1 MKTIGISCLLLGAA
15 LSAFPKIASADE
27 ITDWNQIMFQLA
39 LAPPATN
46 PLFMT
51 RVAAIVQASVFDA
64 VNGIERRYTP
74 VHVWPSPP
82 SGASERAAAVQAAY
96 ASLLKLYP
104 AQNFG
109 LQLKRSVSLAGI
121 QSAGDSSD
129 SIARGIDWG
138 QKVADAIWAWRGTD
152 GFDPAPPPFL
162 GGTDVG
168 QWRPTPPGLLPGA
181 GPQFATMI
189 PWGVSFPFQ
198 FRPAGPPA
206 LTSAKYATDF
216 EETRTMGSLTSTIR
230 TADQTLYS
238 RFWNAST
245 ASYYWDQIALSLISG
260 RPHTLLDTAR
270 LLAMVNI
277 AMADAAIGCWD
288 GKYTYVAWRPVTA
301 IPLADTDGNPATTA
315 DPAWLPL
322 LVTPAHPE
330 YPSGHSCVS
339 GAAGRVLANSFGDS
353 SPFTVTSD
361 VMLGVTRS
369 FPSITAA
376 LEEIKNARVFAGIH
390 FRTACNDGQTIGI
403 GVGDYVLAH
412 SLVSLSPSQPPK

>member
-15 LSAFPKIASADE
+15 LSALPEIARADE
-27 ITDWNQIMFQLA
+27 ITDWNQFMFQLA

-46 PLFMT
+46 PLYMT

-64 VNGIERRYTP
+64 VNGIEKRYTP
-74 VHVWPSPP
+74 IHVWPSPP

-104 AQNFG
+104 SQSFG
-109 LQLKRSVSLAGI
+109 LQLKRSLSLAGV

-138 QKVADAIWAWRGTD
+138 QKVADGIWAWRSTD

-162 GGTDVG
+162 GGSDVG
-168 QWRPTPPGLLPGA
+168 QWRPTPPALVPGL

-198 FRPAGPPA
+198 FRPAGPPK
-206 LTSAKYATDF
+206 LTSAQYATDF
-216 EETRTMGSLTSTIR
+216 EETKTMGSATSTTR
-230 TADQTLYS
+230 TTDQTLYS

-245 ASYYWDQIALSLISG
+245 ASYYWDQIAISLISG
-260 RPHTLLDTAR
+260 RPHTFLDTVR

-288 GKYTYVAWRPVTA
+288 GKFTYVFWRPVTA
-301 IPLADTDGNPATTA
+301 IPLAATDGNDATTA
-315 DPAWLPL
+315 DAAWLPL
-322 LVTPAHPE
+322 LVTPPHPE

-339 GAAGRVLANSFGDS
+339 GAAGRVLTNSFGDD
-353 SPFTVTSD
+353 SPFSVSSD
-361 VMLGVTRS
+361 VLLGVTRS
-369 FPSITAA
+369 FASLTAA
-376 LEEIKNARVFAGIH
+376 LDEIKNARVFAGIH

-403 GVGDYVLAH
+403 GVGDYIVAH

>member
-1 MKTIGISCLLLGAA
+1 MKKIGICYLLLGAA
-15 LSAFPKIASADE
+15 VCALPEIARADE
-27 ITDWNQIMFQLA
+27 ITDWNQLMFQLA
-39 LAPPATN
+39 LAPPATS
-46 PLFMT
+46 PLVMT

-74 VHVWPSPP
+74 IHVWPAPP
-82 SGASERAAAVQAAY
+82 SGASARAAAVQAAY

-104 AQNFG
+104 TQSLTMQF
-109 LQLKRSVSLAGI
+109 QRSLSLAGI
-121 QSAGDSSD
+121 QSAGESSE
-129 SIARGIDWG
+129 SIAKGIEWG
-138 QKVADAIWAWRGTD
+138 QKVAEGIWAWRSTD
-152 GFDPAPPPFL
+152 GFDPAPPPFT

-168 QWRPTPPGLLPGA
+168 KWRPTPPALLPGA
-181 GPQFATMI
+181 GPQFAGMI

-206 LTSAKYATDF
+206 LTSAQYATDF
-216 EETRTMGSLTSTIR
+216 EETRTMGSVASTTR

-238 RFWNAST
+238 RFWAAST
-245 ASYYWDQIALSLISG
+245 ASYYWHQIAISMISG

-270 LLAMVNI
+270 LLALVSI
-277 AMADAAIGCWD
+277 AMADAVIGCWD
-288 GKYTYVAWRPVTA
+288 SKYTSVFWRPVTA
-301 IPLADTDGNPATTA
+301 IPQAATDGNAATTA
-315 DPAWLPL
+315 DAAWLPL
-322 LVTPAHPE
+322 LATPNHPE

-353 SPFTVTSD
+353 TPFSVTSD
-361 VMLGVTRS
+361 VLRNVTRS
-369 FPSITAA
+369 FPTLTAA

-412 SLVSLSPSQPPK
+412 SLVSLSPNPPPK